1 MEEEK
6 GNFSR
11 HTGQIAQANGQ
22 RTAYCVLRKT
32 LGLGVGWE
40 ENGEE
45 IPSPTFNS
53 VSIFLQKVRV
63 VIYWVVL
70 GVCTMDFTR
79 NLFVNG
85 RMD

>member
-11 HTGQIAQANGQ
+11 HIGQIAQANGQ
-22 RTAYCVLRKT
+22 RTEYCLR
-32 LGLGVGWE
+32 LWGWGWGGRRM
-40 ENGEE
+40 GEE

-63 VIYWVVL
+63 VMYWVVL
-70 GVCTMDFTR
+70 GVCTLDFTR

>member
-1 MEEEK
+1 MEEEE

-11 HTGQIAQANGQ
+11 HIGQIAQANGQ
-22 RTAYCVLRKT
+22 CTTQDFGMGEGRKRIK
-32 LGLGVGWE
+32 
-40 ENGEE
+40 EE
-45 IPSPTFNS
+45 IPSPIFNS
-53 VSIFLQKVRV
+53 VSTFLRKVRL

-70 GVCTMDFTR
+70 GFCTLDFIR